1 LQRVD
6 NLAHT
11 LVGAALGRAV
21 GAGRVPAAGWIGA
34 VAANAPD
41 WSEFLLGFWPSRGS
55 IPYYEWHRGITH
67 SFVGA
72 AMSVV
77 VIACAVWLLHAAVH
91 RLRTRADGGSA
102 PRLPI
107 GVLAM
112 LVGAT
117 VFSHVYMDWQGSY
130 GVRLFL
136 PWDATWYYADWVA
149 IVDPFFWLVPLVALA
164 WGSERHWR
172 DLLPAILLAAIIAFL
187 VLVVDGVPAW
197 LRVGCVVMLVLGA
210 VGWVRHW
217 FGVAPRRRVS
227 AFALLALAC
236 YAGAQGVAS
245 VPAKAAAR
253 RTAVTRFGADA
264 QWAALTRIGHPFTWE
279 PVVASRD
286 TVAGPGWVLPRLLD
300 DPRVQHVLRETTA
313 GRALGQFARFLTAT
327 VDSGPGGIIVT
338 LRDARYARPPAT
350 GWAVV
355 TVPLPVNAPH

>member
-1 LQRVD
+1 MD

-55 IPYYEWHRGITH
+55 VSYYVWHRGITH
-67 SFVGA
+67 SFFGA
-72 AMSVV
+72 AISVV
-77 VIACAVWLLHAAVH
+77 VIACVVWLLHAAVH
-91 RLRTRADGGSA
+91 RMRRLTGDRPA

-136 PWDATWYYADWVA
+136 PWNATWYYADWVA

-172 DLLPAILLAAIIAFL
+172 DLLPVVLLAAIIAIL
-187 VLVVDGVPAW
+187 VLGVDGVPAW

-210 VGWVRHW
+210 VGWVRHM
-217 FGVAPRRRVS
+217 FGVAARRRVS
-227 AFALLALAC
+227 TVALLVLAC
-236 YAGAQGVAS
+236 YAGAQGIAS
-245 VPAKAAAR
+245 FPAKSAAR
-253 RTAVTRFGADA
+253 HTAVTRFGTDA
-264 QWAALTRIGHPFTWE
+264 QWAALTRIAHPFGWE
-279 PVVASRD
+279 PVVASHD
-286 TVAGPGWVLPRLLD
+286 TVAGPGWTLPRHLD
-300 DPRVQHVLRETTA
+300 DPRVQDVLRETTA
-313 GRALGQFARFLTAT
+313 GRALSQFARFLTAT
-327 VDSGPGGIIVT
+327 VDSGPRGVVVT
-338 LRDARYARPPAT
+338 LRDARYARPPADT

-355 TVPLPVNAPH
+355 TVPLPVDAPR

>member
-1 LQRVD
+1 MD

-11 LVGAALGRAV
+11 LVGATLGRAV

-34 VAANAPD
+34 IAANAPD

-55 IPYYEWHRGITH
+55 IPYYVWHRGITH
-67 SFVGA
+67 SLAGA
-72 AMSVV
+72 AISAMG
-77 VIACAVWLLHAAVH
+77 IAFVVWLLLAAVH
-91 RLRTRADGGSA
+91 RIRTRRDDRTA
-102 PRLPI
+102 PRSRI
-107 GVLAM
+107 GVLAL

-130 GVRLFL
+130 GVRLLL

-149 IVDPFFWLVPLVALA
+149 IVDLFFWLVPLVALA

-172 DLLPAILLAAIIAFL
+172 DLLPTVLLAALIATV

-197 LRVGCVVMLVLGA
+197 LRVGCGVMLVLGA

-217 FGVAPRRRVS
+217 FGVAARRRVS
-227 AFALLALAC
+227 RFALLVLAC
-236 YAGAQGVAS
+236 YAGAQGLAS
-245 VPAKAAAR
+245 VRAKAATRHA
-253 RTAVTRFGADA
+253 AVTRFGSDA
-264 QWAALTRIGHPFTWE
+264 QWAALTRIAHPFSWE

-286 TVAGPGWVLPRLLD
+286 TVAAPGWVLPRHLD
-300 DPRVQHVLRETTA
+300 DPRVQHVLRETPA
-313 GRALGQFARFLTAT
+313 GRALSQFARFLTAT
-327 VDSGPGGIIVT
+327 VDSGSGGIVVT

-355 TVPLPVNAPH
+355 TVPLPVDAPR

>member
-1 LQRVD
+1 
-6 NLAHT
+6 
-11 LVGAALGRAV
+11 V

-55 IPYYEWHRGITH
+55 VSYYAWHRGITH

-72 AMSVV
+72 AVSVV
-77 VIACAVWLLHAAVH
+77 GIALAVWLLHTAVH
-91 RLRTRADGGSA
+91 RTRTRMDDRSA

-112 LVGAT
+112 LVSAA

-136 PWDATWYYADWVA
+136 PWNATWYYADWVA

-172 DLLPAILLAAIIAFL
+172 DLLPTLLLAAIIAWA
-187 VLVVDGVPAW
+187 VLGVDGVPVW
-197 LRVGCVVMLVLGA
+197 LRVGCAVMLVLGA

-217 FGVAPRRRVS
+217 FGVAARRRVS
-227 AFALLALAC
+227 NFALLALSC

-245 VPAKAAAR
+245 VRAKAATR
-253 RTAVTRFGADA
+253 RAAVTRFGPGA
-264 QWAALTRIGHPFTWE
+264 QWAALTRVAHPFTWE

-286 TVAGPGWVLPRLLD
+286 TVAGPGWVLPRHLD
-300 DPRVQHVLRETTA
+300 DPRVEHVLRETPA
-313 GRALGQFARFLTAT
+313 GRALSQFARFLTAT
-327 VDSGPGGIIVT
+327 VDSGPEGVVVT

-355 TVPLPVNAPH
+355 TVPLPVDAPR